1 MMFTKRLRE
10 RVSSRRNH
18 LQCPHLNM
26 SALCKPN
33 PYGDPPLSYSS
44 SSDSKSS
51 KRHGCGFGG
60 T

>member
-26 SALCKPN
+26 SALCKLN
-33 PYGDPPLSYSS
+33 PLW
-44 SSDSKSS
+44 
-51 KRHGCGFGG
+51 
-60 T
+60 